1 MQSESMCSPIEQ
13 VLEKTLDSQNSVKFL
28 YGGMKMYYA
37 LKFSWSHCS
46 QLKCNW
52 TNCLHN
58 FKKVTLKT

>member
-37 LKFSWSHCS
+37 LKFS
-46 QLKCNW
+46 
-52 TNCLHN
+52 
-58 FKKVTLKT
+58 